1 MGMNSSINLLVSQ
14 PIKYINKCIYDYSI
28 MMHNIQAV
36 L

>member
-1 MGMNSSINLLVSQ
+1 MGMNSSINLLFSQ
-14 PIKYINKCIYDYSI
+14 PLLYKNKCIYDYSI